1 MAYSLGRIIYIFE
14 SSQRLVMINMISF
27 IEKSLFVLVFSAFL
41 FDGAYLSISASTKT
55 NLTNVDMF
63 YGNNDVP
70 LVYAQMHESQ
80 KNLTKTK
87 LVYHL
92 SSDNPWR
99 ATIALLDSKTMLKM
113 GYNVTLM
120 LSIEGVQLGVK
131 NPHQYLGLQ
140 PLTKNVSDFINS
152 GGRVIICEVCLKIA
166 GYNNTDTI
174 EGSVIGSPK
183 IMANLLNQTT
193 VVDY

>member
-1 MAYSLGRIIYIFE
+1 
-14 SSQRLVMINMISF
+14 MILLIGGY
-27 IEKSLFVLVFSAFL
+27 LFVLPNVGNIYSYNFNWFSENSISIVFAQT
-41 FDGAYLSISASTKT
+41 SASTMD
-55 NLTNVDMF
+55 NMN
-63 YGNNDVP
+63 
-70 LVYAQMHESQ
+70 
-80 KNLTKTK
+80 KTK

-92 SSDNPWR
+92 SSDEPWR
-99 ATIALLDSKTMLKM
+99 ATIALLDSQTMLKM

-140 PLTKNVSDFINS
+140 PLIKNVSDFIS
-152 GGRVIICEVCLKIA
+152 KGGQVIICETCLKIA
-166 GYNNTDTI
+166 GYDNTDI
-174 EGSVIGSPK
+174 INGSIIGDPK